1 MKRLTVLAVLLTA
14 YLSGQNLLVN
24 PSFESDTEPPIRFWP
39 TANVPGTAVVQGWVS
54 PTRATADYFNSK
66 YSFIDNAP
74 ILLARSGEGRAA
86 VICGLGKQLP
96 DSRNYKEYVQGVFN
110 EKMEA
115 GKTYKVSFWC
125 ALDRTSSFTAPGIG
139 AYISSEPVRENTK
152 DRLRVKPQIRVKK
165 PIVAENGWVK
175 VEGMYTATGGEEWIT
190 VGSFSDTAVIALK
203 PFNPYEYTFGV
214 SEHVRRN
221 AYVYIDDVCVAPY
234 EKGKPCDCDELQ
246 IGAGKQHYLFLVDRS
261 ESMGEDGKLST
272 LKNEIAAFADKFN
285 AHDRVSLITFSNG
298 PELRLPFSRYHGQKD
313 VQHSMK
319 RMRPIG
325 GTNGD
330 AAIQFAVHYLDTIIT
345 REGIGNYHLIIA
357 TDGMFVLSKKTREE
371 AQRVLSEKGCSV
383 DVLHYGS
390 TENKSLMELN
400 TVYANS
406 SYQMAKPEMTATF
419 FDSEVIQTETE
430 SQKKVLQYTNMKEA
444 YKYEYK
450 PRQD

>member
-1 MKRLTVLAVLLTA
+1 MKKIALLALLVMGRL
-14 YLSGQNLLVN
+14 YGQNMVVN
-24 PSFESDTEPPIRFWP
+24 PSFESDPEPPIRFWP
-39 TANVPGTAVVQGWVS
+39 TANIPGTPVVQGWLS

-74 ILLARSGEGRAA
+74 LLLARSGEGRAA

-96 DSRNYKEYVQGVFN
+96 DSRNYKEYVQGVLT
-110 EKMEA
+110 EKMVA
-115 GKTYKVSFWC
+115 GKTYRVSFYC

-139 AYISSEPVRENTK
+139 AYISTEPVRENTK
-152 DRLRVKPQIRVKK
+152 DRLRVKPQIRLQK
-165 PIVAENGWVK
+165 PVVAEDGWVK
-175 VEGMYTATGGEEWIT
+175 VEGLYTAQGGEEWIT
-190 VGSFSDTAVIALK
+190 VGSFSDTAVLALK

-221 AYVYIDDVCVAPY
+221 AYVYLDDVCVAPY
-234 EKGKPCDCDELQ
+234 EKGEPCTCDEIK
-246 IGAGKQHYLFLVDRS
+246 IGEGKQHYLFVVDRS

-272 LKNEIAAFADKFN
+272 LKQEIATFADAFN
-285 AHDRVSLITFSNG
+285 AHDRVSLIVFSNG
-298 PELRLPFSRYHGQKD
+298 PELRLPFSRYHGKKD

-319 RMRPIG
+319 RMRAKG

-330 AAIQFAVHYLDTIIT
+330 AAIQFAVNYLDTIIP
-345 REGIGNYHLIIA
+345 REGVGNYNLIIA
-357 TDGMFVLSKKTREE
+357 TDGMFVLSKKTRDQ
-371 AQRVLSEKGCSV
+371 AQRILSEKGCSV

-390 TENKSLMELN
+390 TENKSLMELS

-406 SYQMAKPEMTATF
+406 SYQMAKPEMTGAF
-419 FDSEVIQTETE
+419 FKTEVIQTETE
-430 SQKKVLQYTNMKEA
+430 SRKKVLQYTNMKEA

>member
-1 MKRLTVLAVLLTA
+1 MKRLTVLAVLLSA
-14 YLSGQNLLVN
+14 YLSGQNLVVN
-24 PSFESDTEPPIRFWP
+24 PSFESDPEPPIRFWP
-39 TANVPGTAVVQGWVS
+39 TANVPGSPVVQGWVN
-54 PTRATADYFNSK
+54 PTRGTADYFNSK

-125 ALDRTSSFTAPGIG
+125 ALDRTSSFTAPEIG

-175 VEGMYTATGGEEWIT
+175 VEGTYTATGGEEWIT
-190 VGSFSDTAVIALK
+190 IGSFSDTAVIALK

-246 IGAGKQHYLFLVDRS
+246 IGSGKQHYLFLVDRS

-298 PELRLPFSRYHGQKD
+298 PELRLPFSRYHGKKD

-319 RMRPIG
+319 RMRPKG

-390 TENKSLMELN
+390 SENKSLMELS

-419 FDSEVIQTETE
+419 FNSEVIQTETE